1 MNTYSLIEIFTLI
14 FVTMGPIKPLVTFA
28 EKTTGLEPALRRRIA
43 IKAVT
48 VATIV
53 GLLFIFFGN
62 VLMEVFKFSA
72 TAMSLAGGLILLI
85 YAIKSILKEPKAGGE
100 KGYATDREAE
110 KMAIYPLA
118 VPLMAS
124 PMGLVTLT
132 VISAN
137 TQVTLT
143 EIFILAVMLLVVMA
157 INLVAMLTVDGLSKY
172 LSVEALEVAN
182 RILGLLLAALA
193 METIINGAGEL
204 LQGAVRQLQE
214 MGVIGG

>member
-1 MNTYSLIEIFTLI
+1 MNLYSLVEIFALI

-28 EKTTGLEPALRRRIA
+28 EKTTGLDGALRRRIA
-43 IKAVT
+43 SRAVG

-62 VLMEVFKFSA
+62 VLMQVFKFST

-85 YAIKSILKEPKAGGE
+85 YAIKSILKEPKSGGP

-110 KMAIYPLA
+110 QMAIYPLA

-132 VISAN
+132 IISAN
-137 TQVTLT
+137 SQVTFEELGLLT
-143 EIFILAVMLLVVMA
+143 VMLLIVMA
-157 INLVAMLTVDGLSKY
+157 INLGALLAVDRTSKF

-193 METIINGAGEL
+193 METIVNGMGDL
-204 LQGAVRQLQE
+204 VREFLGQR
-214 MGVIGG
+214 